1 MHTELKKIQSL
12 ESAPKVVKN
21 LFSAEEIGQFL
32 KLYEELPIAVNNL
45 KQKVIKK
52 RWLDGFGKDLELL
65 YKSRIKSII
74 GDFKMDNLI
83 TEDGKE
89 CFGLFQESYKPLKLH
104 VDAGFNLED
113 LIYKQTLVPLSEYG
127 ETIIF
132 KNRWYGQSAIF
143 TIDKEELK
151 FKPNDHQNIRSNKHI
166 TKDVKFNEK
175 IHKRYLRH
183 IDINNL
189 DGMEIEF
196 IYEWK
201 IGETLIFD
209 RTHLH
214 SASCNIGTK
223 KLSLA
228 TFTKK

>member
-113 LIYKQTLVPLSEYG
+113 LMHNAPDIIDYK
-127 ETIIF
+127 
-132 KNRWYGQSAIF
+132 
-143 TIDKEELK
+143 
-151 FKPNDHQNIRSNKHI
+151 NDSM
-166 TKDVKFNEK
+166 KDVMTKFQNSNAWNLPVVK
-175 IHKRYLRH
+175 DHKYIGFVSKSKLLTAYRRQL
-183 IDINNL
+183 IN
-189 DGMEIEF
+189 
-196 IYEWK
+196 
-201 IGETLIFD
+201 
-209 RTHLH
+209 
-214 SASCNIGTK
+214 
-223 KLSLA
+223 
-228 TFTKK
+228 FTKS